1 MLQSGADETKLCL
14 FRARRYGNEHW
25 YGARVCGFD
34 YTHASGDMRYV
45 VKWDDGDASDRI
57 RSLLHDTLGLVHHV
71 EQGNDR
77 TVISM
82 VLIRRTLIIEFPA
95 ERLGKCGCPN
105 QLGST
110 RKTPG
115 GEGLERRLVRCGFC
129 SGARYHHRLLTVIH
143 QWTF

>member
-1 MLQSGADETKLCL
+1 MFDAPFELSLSPDLLQSGADETNVCF

-25 YGARVCGFD
+25 YGARICDFD

-77 TVISM
+77 TVMSM

-110 RKTPG
+110 MVG
-115 GEGLERRLVRCGFC
+115 EEGLERRSRGV
-129 SGARYHHRLLTVIH
+129 SARAPETR
-143 QWTF
+143 